1 MEPPGGLFTEGIMPD
16 LTTASTEQLIQLI
29 DEDPTRIARLIDHTL
44 LKPDATEAMI
54 AQICREAVRHH
65 FFSVC
70 VNPTHVRFAAEQ
82 LKGSEVKVCAVVGFP
97 LGATTTKEKV
107 AETETAIGAGA
118 SEIDMVINIGAVK
131 SKDDA
136 FTLAQIT
143 AVTQTVHQ
151 HKALCKVII
160 ETSYLTNSEKVR
172 VCKLAK
178 QAGAD
183 FVKTSTGFSG
193 GGATVEDVA
202 LMRHTV
208 GQGMGVKASGG
219 IRSLDD
225 ARRMVAAGASRLGV
239 SSGVR
244 IVQEAATAARGDTE
258 ILGVAEAVLYV
269 SDIDRA
275 RDFYT
280 RVLGLPVSYQFDD
293 AIFLQTGQNST
304 IILFDTEKMKTRQS
318 VIPEHGTQGHGHV
331 CLAIPPQQ
339 MGAWRARLLAHQ
351 VDIEHEQ
358 DWPQGTHSLYFRDP
372 DGNSLELMDGRH
384 YRRVWRKLQE
394 KSETAY

>member
-1 MEPPGGLFTEGIMPD
+1 MSNLA
-16 LTTASTEQLIQLI
+16 TATTEQLIQLI
-29 DEDPTRIARLIDHTL
+29 DEDPTRLAGLIDHTL

-54 AQICREAVRHH
+54 AQLCREAIRHN
-65 FFSVC
+65 FVSVC
-70 VNPTHVRFAAEQ
+70 VNPTHVRFATEQ
-82 LKGSEVKVCAVVGFP
+82 LQGSSVKVCAVVGFP
-97 LGATTTKEKV
+97 LGATTTQEKV
-107 AETETAIGAGA
+107 VETQNAIEAGA

-131 SKDDA
+131 SKDDD
-136 FTLAQIT
+136 FTLDQIT

-151 HKALCKVII
+151 YNALCKVII
-160 ETSYLTNSEKVR
+160 ETSYLTNEEKVR

-208 GQGMGVKASGG
+208 GQEIGVKASGG

-225 ARRMVAAGASRLGV
+225 ARRMVAAGANRLGV

-244 IVQEAATAARGDTE
+244 IMQEAAATAQGGTE

-269 SDIDRA
+269 SDIARA
-275 RDFYT
+275 QTFYT
-280 RVLGLPVSYQFDD
+280 EVLGLPLSSQFED

-304 IILFDTEKMKTRQS
+304 LILFDVDKLETRQS
-318 VIPEHGTQGHGHV
+318 VIPAHGTRGRGHV
-331 CLAIPPQQ
+331 CLAIPPEQ
-339 MGAWRARLLAHQ
+339 MDGWRAQLLAHE
-351 VDIEHEQ
+351 VEIEHEQ
-358 DWPQGTHSLYFRDP
+358 DWSLGTHSIYFRDP

>member
-1 MEPPGGLFTEGIMPD
+1 MPD
-16 LTTASTEQLIQLI
+16 LTAATTEQLIQLI
-29 DEDPTRIARLIDHTL
+29 DEDPTRLNRLIDHTL

-54 AQICREAVRHH
+54 AQICREAVRHQ

-82 LKGSEVKVCAVVGFP
+82 LQDSDVKVCAVVGFP
-97 LGATTTKEKV
+97 LGATTTEEKV
-107 AETETAIGAGA
+107 AETYAAIEAGA
-118 SEIDMVINIGAVK
+118 CEIDMVINIGAVK
-131 SKDDA
+131 SKDGA
-136 FTLAQIT
+136 FTLEQIT
-143 AVTQTVHQ
+143 AVTQTVQ
-151 HKALCKVII
+151 QQNALCKVII
-160 ETSYLTNSEKVR
+160 ETSYLSNEEKVR
-172 VCKLAK
+172 VCKLAQ

-208 GQGMGVKASGG
+208 GQEMGVKASGG

-239 SSGVR
+239 SSGIR
-244 IVQEAATAARGDTE
+244 ILQEAAAEAQGDTE

-269 SDIDRA
+269 SDLDRA
-275 RDFYT
+275 KIFYSDL
-280 RVLGLPVSYQFDD
+280 LGLPVSYQFDD

-304 IILFDTEKMKTRQS
+304 LIICNTEKMKGRQS
-318 VIPEHGTQGHGHV
+318 VIPMHGTQGQGHV
-331 CLAIPPQQ
+331 CLAIPAEQ
-339 MGAWRARLLAHQ
+339 MAGWRARLLAHN

-358 DWPQGTHSLYFRDP
+358 VWPQGTHSIYFRDP
-372 DGNSLELMDGRH
+372 DGNSLELIDGRH
-384 YRRVWRKLQE
+384 YRRVWRKLQG
-394 KSETAY
+394 KSGAAY

>member
-1 MEPPGGLFTEGIMPD
+1 MSN
-16 LTTASTEQLIQLI
+16 LTTATTEQLIQLI
-29 DEDPTRIARLIDHTL
+29 DEDPTRLAGIIDHTL

-54 AQICREAVRHH
+54 AQICREAVRHQ
-65 FFSVC
+65 FVSVC
-70 VNPTHVRFAAEQ
+70 VNPTHVSFAAEQ
-82 LKGSEVKVCAVVGFP
+82 LQGSKVKVCAVVGFP

-107 AETETAIGAGA
+107 SETVTAIEAGA
-118 SEIDMVINIGAVK
+118 TEIDMVVNIGAIK

-136 FTLAQIT
+136 FTLEQIT

-151 HKALCKVII
+151 HGALCKVII
-160 ETSYLTNSEKVR
+160 ETSYLTNEEKVR
-172 VCKLAK
+172 VCKIAK

-208 GQGMGVKASGG
+208 GQEIGVKASGG
-219 IRSLDD
+219 IRSMDD

-244 IVQEAATAARGDTE
+244 IMQEAAAAALGGTE

-269 SDIDRA
+269 SDIARA
-275 RDFYT
+275 RTFYT
-280 RVLGLPVSYQFDD
+280 EVLGLPVSNQFED

-304 IILFDTEKMKTRQS
+304 LILFDVNRLETRQS
-318 VIPEHGTQGHGHV
+318 VIPAHGARGQGHV
-331 CLAIPPQQ
+331 CLSIPPEQ
-339 MGAWRARLLAHQ
+339 MDGWRARLLAHQ
-351 VDIEHEQ
+351 IDIEHEQ
-358 DWPQGTHSLYFRDP
+358 DWSLGTHSIYFRDP

-394 KSETAY
+394 KSDTAY

>member
-1 MEPPGGLFTEGIMPD
+1 MTT
-16 LTTASTEQLIQLI
+16 LTSATTEQLIQLI
-29 DEDPTRIARLIDHTL
+29 DEDPTRVAGLIDHTL

-54 AQICREAVRHH
+54 AQICREAVRHS

-70 VNPTHVRFAAEQ
+70 VNPTNVRFAAEQ
-82 LKGSEVKVCAVVGFP
+82 LAGSAVKVCAVVGFP

-107 AETETAIGAGA
+107 SETQTAIENGAT
-118 SEIDMVINIGAVK
+118 EIDMVINIGAVK
-131 SKDDA
+131 SKDDE
-136 FTLAQIT
+136 FTLGQIT
-143 AVTQTVHQ
+143 AVTQTCHANG
-151 HKALCKVII
+151 ALCKVII
-160 ETSYLTNSEKVR
+160 ETSYLTNEEKVR
-172 VCKLAK
+172 VCQIAK
-178 QAGAD
+178 KAGAD

-225 ARRMVAAGASRLGV
+225 ARRMVAAGANRLGV

-244 IVQEAATAARGDTE
+244 IVQEAETAARGGTE

-269 SDIDRA
+269 TDIPRA
-275 RDFYT
+275 KTFYT
-280 RVLGLPVSYQFDD
+280 EVLGLPVSQEFED

-304 IILFDTEKMKTRQS
+304 LILFDINKLATRES
-318 VIPEHGTQGHGHV
+318 IIPAHGARGQGHA
-331 CLAIPPQQ
+331 CLAVPPEQ
-339 MGAWRARLLAHQ
+339 MDGWRARLLAHE
-351 VDIEHEQ
+351 VEIEHEQ
-358 DWPQGTHSLYFRDP
+358 DWSLGTHSIYFRDP

-394 KSETAY
+394 KAETAY

>member
-1 MEPPGGLFTEGIMPD
+1 MPD
-16 LTTASTEQLIQLI
+16 LATATTEQLIQLI

-44 LKPDATEAMI
+44 LKPDATEEMI
-54 AQICREAVRHH
+54 AQICREALRHH

-70 VNPTHVRFAAEQ
+70 VNPTHVRFAVEQ
-82 LKGSEVKVCAVVGFP
+82 LKGSDVKVCAVVGFP

-107 AETETAIGAGA
+107 AETVTATEAGA
-118 SEIDMVINIGAVK
+118 NEIDMVINIGAVK
-131 SKDDA
+131 SKDNA

-143 AVTQTVHQ
+143 AVTQAAHQ
-151 HKALCKVII
+151 HHALCKVII
-160 ETSYLTNSEKVR
+160 ETSYLTNEEKVR

-178 QAGAD
+178 KAGAD

-208 GQGMGVKASGG
+208 GQTMGVKASGG

-225 ARRMVAAGASRLGV
+225 ARRMVAAGANRLGA

-244 IVQEAATAARGDTE
+244 IMQEAAAEARGETE

-269 SDIDRA
+269 SDIECA
-275 RDFYT
+275 RIFYT
-280 RVLGLPVSYQFDD
+280 NVLGLPVSYQFDD

-304 IILFDTEKMKTRQS
+304 IILFDTEKMKLRQS
-318 VIPEHGTQGHGHV
+318 VIPMHGTHGQGHV

-339 MGAWRARLLAHQ
+339 MDAWRARLLMHN

-358 DWPQGTHSLYFRDP
+358 DWPQGTHSIYFRDP
-372 DGNSLELMDGRH
+372 DGNSLELIDGRH

-394 KSETAY
+394 QSEPTVY

>member
-1 MEPPGGLFTEGIMPD
+1 MPN
-16 LTTASTEQLIQLI
+16 LATATTEQLIQLI
-29 DEDPTRIARLIDHTL
+29 DEDPTRLAGLIDHTL

-54 AQICREAVRHH
+54 AQLCREARRHH
-65 FFSVC
+65 FVSVC

-82 LKGSEVKVCAVVGFP
+82 LQGSGVKVCAVVGFP
-97 LGATTTKEKV
+97 LGATTTQEKV
-107 AETETAIGAGA
+107 VETQNAIEAGA
-118 SEIDMVINIGAVK
+118 TEIDMVINIGAVK
-131 SKDDA
+131 SKDDD
-136 FTLAQIT
+136 FTLGQIT
-143 AVTQTVHQ
+143 AVTQAAHQ
-151 HKALCKVII
+151 HNALCKIII
-160 ETSYLTNSEKVR
+160 ETSYLTNEEKVR
-172 VCKLAK
+172 VCRIAK

-225 ARRMVAAGASRLGV
+225 AQRMVAAGANRLGV

-244 IVQEAATAARGDTE
+244 IMQEAAAVAQGGTE

-269 SDIDRA
+269 SDVPRA
-275 RDFYT
+275 AKFYT
-280 RVLGLPVSYQFDD
+280 EVLGLPVSSQFED
-293 AIFLQTGQNST
+293 AVFLQTGQNST
-304 IILFDTEKMKTRQS
+304 LILFDAEKIKTRQS
-318 VIPEHGTQGHGHV
+318 VIPAHGAQGQGHV
-331 CLAIPPQQ
+331 CLAVPPEQLD
-339 MGAWRARLLAHQ
+339 GWRARLLAHQ
-351 VDIEHEQ
+351 VAIEHEQ
-358 DWPQGTHSLYFRDP
+358 DWSLGTHSIYFRDP

-394 KSETAY
+394 KDETTY

>member
-1 MEPPGGLFTEGIMPD
+1 MTNI
-16 LTTASTEQLIQLI
+16 TAATTEQLIQLI
-29 DEDPTRIARLIDHTL
+29 DEDPTRLARLIDHTL

-54 AQICREAVRHH
+54 AQICREALRHH

-70 VNPTHVRFAAEQ
+70 VNPTNVRFAASQ
-82 LKGSEVKVCAVVGFP
+82 LAGSNVKVCAVVGFP

-107 AETETAIGAGA
+107 SETQTAIENGAT
-118 SEIDMVINIGAVK
+118 EIDMVINIGAVK
-131 SKDDA
+131 SKDDD

-143 AVTQTVHQ
+143 AVTQACHE
-151 HKALCKVII
+151 KSALCKVII
-160 ETSYLTNSEKVR
+160 ETSYLTNEEKVR
-172 VCKLAK
+172 VCQIAK
-178 QAGAD
+178 VAGAD

-208 GQGMGVKASGG
+208 GQQMGVKASGG

-225 ARRMVAAGASRLGV
+225 ARRMVAAGANRLGL

-244 IVQEAATAARGDTE
+244 IMQEAEAAARGGTE

-269 SDIDRA
+269 TDIPRA
-275 RDFYT
+275 RQFYT
-280 RVLGLPVSYQFDD
+280 EVLGLPVSSQFED
-293 AIFLQTGQNST
+293 ALFLQTGQNST
-304 IILFDTEKMKTRQS
+304 LILFDINKLEVRES
-318 VIPEHGTQGHGHV
+318 VIPSHGARGQGHV
-331 CLAIPPQQ
+331 CLAIPPEQ
-339 MGAWRARLLAHQ
+339 MDGWRARLLAHEIE
-351 VDIEHEQ
+351 IEHEQ
-358 DWPQGTHSLYFRDP
+358 DWSLGTHSLYFRDP

-394 KSETAY
+394 KTDTAY

>member
-1 MEPPGGLFTEGIMPD
+1 MTI
-16 LTTASTEQLIQLI
+16 LTTATTEQLIQLI
-29 DEDPTRIARLIDHTL
+29 DEDPNRLAGLIDHTL

-54 AQICREAVRHH
+54 AQICREALRHR

-70 VNPTHVRFAAEQ
+70 VNPTNVRFAAEQ
-82 LKGSEVKVCAVVGFP
+82 LQGSAVKVCAVVGFP

-107 AETETAIGAGA
+107 SEAQTAIENGAT
-118 SEIDMVINIGAVK
+118 EIDMVINIGAVK
-131 SKDDA
+131 SKEDD

-143 AVTQTVHQ
+143 AVTQAC
-151 HKALCKVII
+151 HKIGALCKVII
-160 ETSYLTNSEKVR
+160 ETSYLTNEEKVR
-172 VCKLAK
+172 VCKIAQ

-208 GQGMGVKASGG
+208 GQQMGVKASGG

-225 ARRMVAAGASRLGV
+225 ARRMVAAGANRLGV

-244 IVQEAATAARGDTE
+244 ILQEAAAAARGGTE

-269 SDIDRA
+269 TDIPRA
-275 RDFYT
+275 RKFYT
-280 RVLGLPVSYQFDD
+280 EVLDLPVSSEFED

-304 IILFDTEKMKTRQS
+304 LILFDINKLEKRES
-318 VIPEHGTQGHGHV
+318 IIPAHGARGQGHV
-331 CLAIPPQQ
+331 CLAIPPEQ
-339 MGAWRARLLAHQ
+339 MDGWRARLLAHEIE
-351 VDIEHEQ
+351 IEHEQ
-358 DWPQGTHSLYFRDP
+358 DWSLGTHSIYFRDP

-394 KSETAY
+394 KADTAY

>member
-1 MEPPGGLFTEGIMPD
+1 MPD
-16 LTTASTEQLIQLI
+16 LAIATTEQLIQLI
-29 DEDPTRIARLIDHTL
+29 DEDPTRLAGLIDHTL
-44 LKPDATEAMI
+44 LKPDATEEMI
-54 AQICREAVRHH
+54 AQLCREAIRHE
-65 FFSVC
+65 FVSVC
-70 VNPTHVRFAAEQ
+70 VNPTHVRFATEQ
-82 LKGSEVKVCAVVGFP
+82 LQASSVKVCAVVGFP

-107 AETETAIGAGA
+107 SETNTAIEAGA
-118 SEIDMVINIGAVK
+118 TEIDMVINIGAVK
-131 SKDDA
+131 SKDDE
-136 FTLAQIT
+136 FTLGQIT
-143 AVTQTVHQ
+143 AVTQASHN
-151 HKALCKVII
+151 KGALCKVII
-160 ETSYLTNSEKVR
+160 ETSYLTNEEKVR
-172 VCKLAK
+172 VCQIAK

-225 ARRMVAAGASRLGV
+225 ARRMVAAGANRLGV

-244 IVQEAATAARGDTE
+244 IMQEAEAATRGGTE

-269 SDIDRA
+269 TDIPRA
-275 RDFYT
+275 GQFYT
-280 RVLGLPVSYQFDD
+280 EVLGLPVSSQFED

-304 IILFDTEKMKTRQS
+304 LILFDINKLETRES
-318 VIPEHGTQGHGHV
+318 IIPAHGARGRGHV
-331 CLAIPPQQ
+331 CLAIPPEQ
-339 MGAWRARLLAHQ
+339 MDGWRARLLAHEIE
-351 VDIEHEQ
+351 IEHEQ
-358 DWPQGTHSLYFRDP
+358 DWSPGTHSIYFRDP

-394 KSETAY
+394 KAETAY

>member
-1 MEPPGGLFTEGIMPD
+1 MPD
-16 LTTASTEQLIQLI
+16 LATATTEQLIQLI
-29 DEDPTRIARLIDHTL
+29 DEDPTRLAGLIDHTL

-54 AQICREAVRHH
+54 AQLCREAMRHQ
-65 FFSVC
+65 FVSVC

-82 LKGSEVKVCAVVGFP
+82 LQGSNVKVCAVVGFP

-107 AETETAIGAGA
+107 SETQTAIEAGA

-131 SKDDA
+131 SKDDE
-136 FTLAQIT
+136 FTLGQIT

-151 HKALCKVII
+151 NDALCKVII
-160 ETSYLTNSEKVR
+160 ETSYLTNEEKVR
-172 VCKLAK
+172 VCKIAK

-219 IRSLDD
+219 IRSMDD
-225 ARRMVAAGASRLGV
+225 ARRMVAAGANRLGV

-244 IVQEAATAARGDTE
+244 IMQEAAAAAKGGTE

-269 SDIDRA
+269 TDIARA
-275 RDFYT
+275 RTFYT
-280 RVLGLPVSYQFDD
+280 EVLGLPVSSQFED

-304 IILFDTEKMKTRQS
+304 LILFDINKLEVRES
-318 VIPEHGTQGHGHV
+318 IIPAHGARGQGHA
-331 CLAIPPQQ
+331 CLAIPPEQLD
-339 MGAWRARLLAHQ
+339 GWRARLLAHEIE
-351 VDIEHEQ
+351 IEHEQ
-358 DWPQGTHSLYFRDP
+358 DWSLGTHSIYFRDP

-394 KSETAY
+394 KSETTY

>member
-1 MEPPGGLFTEGIMPD
+1 MTNLA
-16 LTTASTEQLIQLI
+16 TATTEQLIQLI
-29 DEDPTRIARLIDHTL
+29 DEDPTRLAGLIDHTL

-54 AQICREAVRHH
+54 AQICREAQRHN
-65 FFSVC
+65 FVSVC
-70 VNPTHVRFAAEQ
+70 VNPTNVRFAAEQ
-82 LKGSEVKVCAVVGFP
+82 LVGSAVKVCAVVGFP

-107 AETETAIGAGA
+107 SEAQTAIENGAT
-118 SEIDMVINIGAVK
+118 EIDMVINIGAVK

-136 FTLAQIT
+136 FTLGQIT
-143 AVTQTVHQ
+143 AVTETCHQ
-151 HKALCKVII
+151 NSCLCKVII
-160 ETSYLTNSEKVR
+160 ETSYLTNEEKVR
-172 VCKLAK
+172 VCKLAQ

-208 GQGMGVKASGG
+208 GQQMGVKASGG

-225 ARRMVAAGASRLGV
+225 ALRMVAAGANRLGV

-244 IVQEAATAARGDTE
+244 ILQEAEAAAHGGTE

-269 SDIDRA
+269 TDIPHARA
-275 RDFYT
+275 FYT
-280 RVLGLPVSYQFDD
+280 EVLGLPISSQFED

-304 IILFDTEKMKTRQS
+304 LILFDINKLEVRES
-318 VIPEHGTQGHGHV
+318 IIPAHGARGQGHV
-331 CLAIPPQQ
+331 CLAIPPEQ
-339 MGAWRARLLAHQ
+339 MDGWRARLLAQ
-351 VDIEHEQ
+351 EIEIEHEQ
-358 DWPQGTHSLYFRDP
+358 DWSLGTHSIYFRDP

-394 KSETAY
+394 KTETAY

>member
-1 MEPPGGLFTEGIMPD
+1 MTNLA
-16 LTTASTEQLIQLI
+16 TATTEQLIQLI
-29 DEDPTRIARLIDHTL
+29 DEDPTRLAGLIDHTL

-54 AQICREAVRHH
+54 AQLCREAVRHS
-65 FFSVC
+65 FVSVC

-82 LKGSEVKVCAVVGFP
+82 LAGSAVKVCAVVGFP

-107 AETETAIGAGA
+107 SETQTAIEAGA

-136 FTLAQIT
+136 FTLGQIT

-151 HKALCKVII
+151 NGALCKVII
-160 ETSYLTNSEKVR
+160 ETSYLTNEEKVR
-172 VCKLAK
+172 VCKIAK
-178 QAGAD
+178 EAGAD

-208 GQGMGVKASGG
+208 GQQIGVKASGG
-219 IRSLDD
+219 IRSMDD
-225 ARRMVAAGASRLGV
+225 ARRMVAAGANRLGV

-244 IVQEAATAARGDTE
+244 ILQEAEAAARGGTE

-269 SDIDRA
+269 TDIPRA
-275 RDFYT
+275 RAFYT
-280 RVLGLPVSYQFDD
+280 EVLDLPISNQFED

-304 IILFDTEKMKTRQS
+304 LILFDINKLATRES
-318 VIPEHGTQGHGHV
+318 IIPAHGARGQGHA
-331 CLAIPPQQ
+331 CLAIPPEQ
-339 MGAWRARLLAHQ
+339 MDSWRARLLAHEIE
-351 VDIEHEQ
+351 IEHEQ
-358 DWPQGTHSLYFRDP
+358 DWSLGTHSIYFRDP

>member
-1 MEPPGGLFTEGIMPD
+1 MTNI
-16 LTTASTEQLIQLI
+16 TAATTEQLIQLI
-29 DEDPTRIARLIDHTL
+29 DEDPTRLARLIDHTL

-54 AQICREAVRHH
+54 AQICREALRHH

-70 VNPTHVRFAAEQ
+70 VNPTNVRFAASQ
-82 LKGSEVKVCAVVGFP
+82 LAGSNVKVCAVVGFP

-107 AETETAIGAGA
+107 SETQTAIENGAT
-118 SEIDMVINIGAVK
+118 EIDMVINIGAVK
-131 SKDDA
+131 SKDDD

-143 AVTQTVHQ
+143 AVTQACHE
-151 HKALCKVII
+151 KGALCKVII
-160 ETSYLTNSEKVR
+160 ETSYLTNEEKVR
-172 VCKLAK
+172 VCQIAK
-178 QAGAD
+178 VAGAD

-208 GQGMGVKASGG
+208 GQQMGVKASGG

-225 ARRMVAAGASRLGV
+225 ARRMVAAGANRLGL

-244 IVQEAATAARGDTE
+244 IMQEAEAAARGGTE

-269 SDIDRA
+269 TDIPRA
-275 RDFYT
+275 RQFYT
-280 RVLGLPVSYQFDD
+280 EVLGLPVSSQFED
-293 AIFLQTGQNST
+293 ALFLQTGQNST
-304 IILFDTEKMKTRQS
+304 LILFDINKLEVRES
-318 VIPEHGTQGHGHV
+318 VIPSHGARGQGHV
-331 CLAIPPQQ
+331 CLAIPPEQ
-339 MGAWRARLLAHQ
+339 MDGWRARLLAHEIE
-351 VDIEHEQ
+351 IEHEQ
-358 DWPQGTHSLYFRDP
+358 DWSLGTHSLYFRDP

-394 KSETAY
+394 KAETTY

>member
-1 MEPPGGLFTEGIMPD
+1 MPD
-16 LTTASTEQLIQLI
+16 LATATTEQLIQII
-29 DEDPTRIARLIDHTL
+29 DEDPTRLNELIDHTL

-54 AQICREAVRHH
+54 AQICREAVRHR

-82 LKGSEVKVCAVVGFP
+82 LEGSGVKVCAVVGFP

-107 AETETAIGAGA
+107 AETQTAIEAGA

-131 SKDDA
+131 SQDDA

-151 HKALCKVII
+151 HNALCKVII
-160 ETSYLTNSEKVR
+160 ETIYLTNEEKVR

-178 QAGAD
+178 QASAD

-208 GQGMGVKASGG
+208 GQAMGVKASGG

-225 ARRMVAAGASRLGV
+225 ARRMVSAGASRLGV

-244 IVQEAATAARGDTE
+244 IMQEAATASRGDTE

-269 SDIDRA
+269 SDLDRA
-275 RDFYT
+275 KAFYT
-280 RVLGLPVSYQFDD
+280 ELLGLPVSYQFDD
-293 AIFLQTGQNST
+293 AVFLQTGQNST
-304 IILFDTEKMKTRQS
+304 LILFDTEKMKGRQS
-318 VIPEHGTQGHGHV
+318 VIPMHGTQGQGHV
-331 CLAIPPQQ
+331 CLAIPPEQ
-339 MGAWRARLLAHQ
+339 MAGWRARLLAHH

-358 DWPQGTHSLYFRDP
+358 DWPQGTHSIYFRDP

-394 KSETAY
+394 QSEPTVY

>member
-1 MEPPGGLFTEGIMPD
+1 MPN
-16 LTTASTEQLIQLI
+16 LATATTEQLIQLI
-29 DEDPTRIARLIDHTL
+29 DEDPTRLAGLIDHTL

-54 AQICREAVRHH
+54 AQLCREAIRHN
-65 FFSVC
+65 FVSVC
-70 VNPTHVRFAAEQ
+70 VNPTHVRFATEQ
-82 LKGSEVKVCAVVGFP
+82 LQGSSVKVCAVVGFP

-107 AETETAIGAGA
+107 VETQNAIEAGA

-131 SKDDA
+131 SKDDN
-136 FTLAQIT
+136 FTLEQIT

-151 HKALCKVII
+151 HNALCKVII
-160 ETSYLTNSEKVR
+160 ETSYLTNEEKVR
-172 VCKLAK
+172 VCKIAK

-208 GQGMGVKASGG
+208 GQEIGVKASGG

-225 ARRMVAAGASRLGV
+225 ARRMVAAGANRLGV

-244 IVQEAATAARGDTE
+244 IMQEAAATAQGGTE

-269 SDIDRA
+269 SDIARA
-275 RDFYT
+275 RAFYT
-280 RVLGLPVSYQFDD
+280 EVLELPVSSQFED

-304 IILFDTEKMKTRQS
+304 LILFDVDKLETRQS
-318 VIPEHGTQGHGHV
+318 VIPAHGARGHGHI
-331 CLAIPPQQ
+331 CLAIPPEQ
-339 MGAWRARLLAHQ
+339 MDGWRARLLAHE
-351 VDIEHEQ
+351 VEIEHEQ
-358 DWPQGTHSLYFRDP
+358 DWSLGTHSIYFRDP